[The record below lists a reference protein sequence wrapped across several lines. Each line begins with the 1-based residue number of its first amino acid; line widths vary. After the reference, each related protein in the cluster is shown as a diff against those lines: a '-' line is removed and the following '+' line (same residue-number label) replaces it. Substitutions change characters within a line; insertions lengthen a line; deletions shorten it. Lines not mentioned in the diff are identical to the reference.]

1 MAARPT
7 RAHAVRGTTVGTY
20 NSAKDDM
27 TEIDNEHQ
35 APGLAVSRSRLSKP
49 APTIYDIAELAGVN
63 PSTVSRA
70 LSKPGRI
77 SAKTEKL
84 IQDAAKTLN
93 YRANPMARALP
104 TGRTNTLGLIIADIT
119 NPMFFQVVRGAE
131 RAAALDGYTL
141 VLAESQESGARE
153 AEATERVAPSVDG
166 LILVTTRL
174 ADEQITEL
182 AERKPLVVI
191 NRRIEGIDAIVADL
205 EPGIDQ
211 TLDHLAS
218 LGHSSIAYLSGPGGS
233 WMSRAR
239 WEMLLT
245 KAVGLDMAIVEIG
258 PGIPTLDGGR
268 EALARVLA
276 SGVSAVVAYNDLMA
290 IGLLRAAQ
298 DRGLSVPGK
307 LSIVGFDDIFG
318 SDFTSPP
325 LSTIRTPLDLIGELA
340 VHRLLDLVGDGT
352 EQTKGGPQL
361 VTELI
366 VRGSTGPLDT

>member
-1 MAARPT
+1 
-7 RAHAVRGTTVGTY
+7 
-20 NSAKDDM
+20 M
-27 TEIDNEHQ
+27 TEIDSEQ
-35 APGLAVSRSRLSKP
+35 QMPGLASPRARFGRP

-153 AEATERVAPSVDG
+153 AEAAERVAPSVDG

-174 ADEQITEL
+174 VDEQITEL

-211 TLDHLAS
+211 ALAHLAS

-239 WEMLLT
+239 WEMLLA
-245 KAVGLDMAIVEIG
+245 KAVALDMTIVEIG
-258 PGIPTLDGGR
+258 PGVPTLDGGR
-268 EALARVLA
+268 DALSRIVA

-298 DRGLSVPGK
+298 ARGLKVPGR

-325 LSTIRTPLDLIGELA
+325 LSTIRTPLGLIGELA
-340 VHRLLDLVGDGT
+340 VHRLLDLIGDGAG
-352 EQTKGGPQL
+352 QGDGGPHL

-366 VRGSTGPLDT
+366 VRGSTGPLGT